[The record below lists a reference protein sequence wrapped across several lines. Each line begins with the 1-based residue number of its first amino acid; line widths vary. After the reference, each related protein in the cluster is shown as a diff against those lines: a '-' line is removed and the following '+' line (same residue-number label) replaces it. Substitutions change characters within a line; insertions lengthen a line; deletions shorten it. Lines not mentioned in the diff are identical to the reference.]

1 MTGDSA
7 RSYRFIY
14 LTLKLNQI
22 TLKSCIC
29 IQTAERGTMRNAG
42 KKYKGLVAFDLD
54 HTLLDHNT
62 WKITPSAL
70 DGIELLKRNGYAVA
84 IASGRDM
91 KNNTSIVY
99 LKEVDPDILIHMNGT
114 VVELR
119 DKVLMERCMD
129 KGLLERVLRFCEIHN
144 FPLGFRLNEVDY
156 FINPK
161 DVLFFDSRYFGI
173 YQDRHF
179 DDPWKLMDLP
189 VRSLAFYGDKANS
202 QILQKAFPEL
212 KVMMFSKD
220 YGADV
225 VEADYSKAEGIRRA
239 CEHFGIS
246 MDDTYAFGDSTN
258 DIEMLKKVHVGIAM
272 GNAVNETKDVA
283 DYITDKIDKDGIIKA
298 LAHFNLI

>member
-1 MTGDSA
+1 MV
-7 RSYRFIY
+7 
-14 LTLKLNQI
+14 
-22 TLKSCIC
+22 
-29 IQTAERGTMRNAG
+29 NAD

-54 HTLLDHNT
+54 HTLLDHNS

-70 DGIELLKRNGYAVA
+70 DAIGQLKRKGYAVA

-99 LKEVDPDILIHMNGT
+99 LREVDPDVLIHMNGT
-114 VVELR
+114 MVELKDR
-119 DKVLMERCMD
+119 VLLERCMD
-129 KGLLERVLRFCEIHN
+129 KGLLKRVLEFCEAQN

-161 DVLFFDSRYFGI
+161 DVLYFDSRYFGI

-179 DDPWKLMDLP
+179 DDPWKLMNLP
-189 VRSLAFYGDKANS
+189 VRALAFYGNREKS
-202 QILQKAFPEL
+202 KVLQKEFPEL

-239 CEHFGIS
+239 CDHFGIS
-246 MDDTYAFGDSTN
+246 LDDTYAFGDSTN
-258 DIEMLKKVHVGIAM
+258 DIEMLKRVHVGIAM
-272 GNAVNETKDVA
+272 GNAVSETKAAA
-283 DYITDKIDKDGIIKA
+283 DYITDDIDKDGIKKA
-298 LAHFNLI
+298 LAHFKLI